1 MRKLVIGEFVTLDGV
16 VQAPGGPDEDR
27 EGGFEHGGWVVPHL
41 DEEMLQTAT
50 GWVSSAG
57 ALLLGRKTYEI
68 FAASW
73 PLVGDEDP
81 VAAIYNHIPK
91 YVASRT
97 LTSAGWANTTI
108 ISGDV
113 AAEVARLKQEE
124 GGEIQVSGSGTLV
137 QTLLEHDLV
146 DEIRLMTFPVLVGS
160 GKRLFAEG
168 TIPRGLRLAE
178 SRALGS
184 GVTVSVYERA
194 GELEVGAYG
203 PELQLNQ

>member
-1 MRKLVIGEFVTLDGV
+1 MRKLVIGEFMTLDGV
-16 VQAPGGPDEDR
+16 VQAPGGPDEVR

-50 GWVSSAG
+50 GWVASAG
-57 ALLLGRKTYEI
+57 ALLLGRKTYAI

-97 LTSAGWANTTI
+97 LTSADWANTTI

-168 TIPRGLRLAE
+168 TIPRGLRLVE
-178 SRALGS
+178 SRALSS
-184 GVTVSVYERA
+184 GVTVSTYERV

-203 PELQLNQ
+203 PELQTG